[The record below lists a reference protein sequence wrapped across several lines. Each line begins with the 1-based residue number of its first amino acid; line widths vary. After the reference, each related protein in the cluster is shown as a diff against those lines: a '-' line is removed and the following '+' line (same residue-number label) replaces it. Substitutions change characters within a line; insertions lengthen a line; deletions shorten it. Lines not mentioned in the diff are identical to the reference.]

1 MIRKPKR
8 AALRA
13 IDPGLPLPP
22 ESIRRWVPST
32 WTELD
37 GIRLSVAEASINDFI
52 ATLSAELQS
61 LDSVGTSERSIEI
74 AAELKKAYGDSR
86 KLSGFDRAFI
96 EAIVRKYARRRLASP

>member
-13 IDPGLPLPP
+13 IDPGLPLPA
-22 ESIRRWVPST
+22 EAIRRWVPST

-37 GIRLSVAEASINDFI
+37 GIRLSVAEASVNDYI
-52 ATLSAELQS
+52 GMLLAELQN
-61 LDSVGTSERSIEI
+61 LNPDGTSERNTEI
-74 AAELKKAYGDSR
+74 TAELRKAYLDSR

-96 EAIVRKYARRRLASP
+96 EAVIRKYARLRPATS